1 MKGFYDKIVALCAGR
16 GITVKELERIL
27 GYANSYFAHTDQ
39 RGSVPSY
46 KRMDEIADYFGVTK
60 AYLTG
65 DEENAYKAEAVRIP
79 LLGRVAAGMPIS
91 AVQNVI
97 GQEEITAAMA
107 RQGEYFALKIKGDS
121 MTPYILDGDV
131 VICRQQEDAD
141 TGDIVI
147 ALINGDDGVCKKLK
161 KTESGI
167 MLISNNP
174 SYDPLLFSKQDIASK
189 PVEILGK
196 VVEIRRSI

>member
-65 DEENAYKAEAVRIP
+65 DEDNAYKAEAVRIP

-91 AVQNVI
+91 AVQNIV

-107 RQGEYFALKIKGDS
+107 RQGEYFALK
-121 MTPYILDGDV
+121 
-131 VICRQQEDAD
+131 D

-174 SYDPLLFSKQDIASK
+174 AYDPLLFSKQDIASK

>member
-1 MKGFYDKIVALCAGR
+1 MDFYDRVKALCEAR
-16 GITVKELERIL
+16 GMTIKQLEKTL
-27 GYANSYFAHTDQ
+27 GYANSYFKNTSL
-39 RGSVPSY
+39 RGGTPSFR
-46 KRMDEIADYFGVTK
+46 RMDEITEYFGVTK
-60 AYLTG
+60 EFLMGEAEKDTG
-65 DEENAYKAEAVRIP
+65 AVRIP

-91 AVQNVI
+91 AVENVI

-161 KTESGI
+161 KTGSGI

-174 SYDPLLFSKQDIASK
+174 AYDPLLFSKNDIISK